1 MGKINVKEPS
11 DIEGDLVKL
20 GASET
25 QARVI
30 GAVLRGVASDIINER
45 SDKITFRLNGINY
58 NLTLEKE

>member
-1 MGKINVKEPS
+1 MTKIKITEPS

-30 GAVLRGVASDIINER
+30 GAVLRGVASSIMNER
-45 SDKITFRLNGINY
+45 GDKIAFRLNGINY
-58 NLTLEKE
+58 NLTLERE

>member
-11 DIEGDLVKL
+11 DIEGDLLKL

-45 SDKITFRLNGINY
+45 SDKITFRLNGVNY
-58 NLTLEKE
+58 NLTLERE

>member
-11 DIEGDLVKL
+11 DIEGDLVRL
-20 GASET
+20 GANET

-30 GAVLRGVASDIINER
+30 GAVVRGVASDIMNER

-58 NLTLEKE
+58 NLTLERE

>member
-30 GAVLRGVASDIINER
+30 GAVLRGVASDIMNER

>member
-30 GAVLRGVASDIINER
+30 GAVLRGVASDILNER
-45 SDKITFRLNGINY
+45 SDKIAFRLNGINY
-58 NLTLEKE
+58 NLTLERQ

>member
-30 GAVLRGVASDIINER
+30 GAVLRGVASDILNER